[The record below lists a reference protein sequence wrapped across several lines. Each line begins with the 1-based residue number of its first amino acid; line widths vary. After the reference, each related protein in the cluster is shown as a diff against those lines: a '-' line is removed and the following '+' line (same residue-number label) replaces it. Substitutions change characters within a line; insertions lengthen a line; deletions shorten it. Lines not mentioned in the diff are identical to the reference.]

1 MLLSTSANQG
11 NHLPLR
17 ESLSNF
23 PIIST
28 NQVEAAECAISRTL
42 SDVKILKVNRNEPF
56 QLRMNGHKFGNASL
70 IFNRFNSGTEI
81 KTGRPLSSVL
91 IILGNEKPSTFKFDS
106 TSVTVSQNRAVCVM
120 PGDNMEIER
129 TDGSEIIVLKI
140 ELSDLMDHLEN
151 LTYKHQ
157 RGQLYFDRNIDLTA
171 PDGAML
177 ARAVR
182 YVSSELN
189 HNSAYSHKQSLQTNL
204 ENLLQ
209 SAILCL
215 PNKHRHQ
222 LTEDRQYH
230 VDPSC
235 VLRAEEYM
243 RAHLGEAISIKDLL
257 IVSPCSRNALFAA
270 FKNLREYTPMEF
282 LKEQRLLRAYKKLT
296 NSPPNGSVSYIAT
309 ACGFNDLSRFARF
322 YRNRFGEYPSVT
334 LQTIC

>member
-1 MLLSTSANQG
+1 MAGIEQ
-11 NHLPLR
+11 
-17 ESLSNF
+17 LSNF

-42 SDVKILKVNRNEPF
+42 SDVQILKVNRNEPF
-56 QLRMNGHKFGNASL
+56 QLRMNGHKFANASL
-70 IFNRFNSGTEI
+70 VYNRFNSGTEI

-120 PGDNMEIER
+120 PGDSMEIER
-129 TDGSEIIVLKI
+129 TDGSEIVVLKV
-140 ELSDLMDHLEN
+140 ELSGLMDHLEN
-151 LTYKHQ
+151 LTNRHQ
-157 RGQLYFDRNIDLTA
+157 CGQLYFDRNIDLTA

-182 YVSSELN
+182 YVCSELN

-209 SAILCL
+209 SAVLCL

-222 LTEDRQYH
+222 LLGDRQYH
-230 VDPSC
+230 VDPFL
-235 VLRAEEYM
+235 VRKAEEYM
-243 RAHLGEAISIKDLL
+243 RAHLVEDISIMDLL
-257 IVSPCSRNALFAA
+257 KASACSRNTLFAA
-270 FKNLREYTPMEF
+270 FRNLRGYTPMAF
-282 LKEQRLLRAYKKLT
+282 LKEQRLLRAHRKLINAPKK
-296 NSPPNGSVSYIAT
+296 GSVSYIAT

-322 YRNRFGEYPSVT
+322 YRNRFGEYPSET
-334 LQTIC
+334 LQKNR